1 MGTEMDQLT
10 NTLSLICDEAK
21 PWLNAEG
28 KKLSENEIKLA
39 SKGWSAE
46 TWERFLTATVDKEIS
61 RHESVI
67 ENYPDLLDDQTETIW
82 DVHSSV
88 PEHVHKKIHSSITKL
103 TVPQKSVVR
112 GIYFYEMTERQL
124 ARKLNVTQPT
134 INGTK
139 NLSLKKIKALIE
151 SDPISAAYLIGG
163 SANLP
168 LRTQTEKQ
176 ELLQVYRADLNGSYM
191 K

>member
-1 MGTEMDQLT
+1 MGTEMDQIAGTSSST
-10 NTLSLICDEAK
+10 NDDVK
-21 PWLNAEG
+21 PWLNSEG
-28 KKLSENEIKLA
+28 KRLSENEIKLA
-39 SKGWSAE
+39 SKRWGAE
-46 TWERFLTATVDKEIS
+46 TWERFLIATVDKEIS
-61 RHESVI
+61 RQECVI
-67 ENYPDLLDDQTETIW
+67 EDYPDLLDDQTETVW

-88 PEHVHKKIHSSITKL
+88 PEHVHKKIHSSITTL

-112 GIYFYEMTERQL
+112 GIYFYELTERQL
-124 ARKLNVTQPT
+124 ARKLNLTQPT

-139 NLSLKKIKALIE
+139 KLSLKKIKVLIE

-168 LRTQTEKQ
+168 LRVQTEKQ